1 MLIIDSEKNNAMTI
15 VSKDTGGFVL
25 SLEGY
30 ILGPGDRIT
39 FTVNSAVE
47 IKKPLIQV
55 MVEEFDE
62 ESHTATI
69 FLTQEDTN
77 LEPGNYL
84 YDVQLDTADG
94 RTDTIMGPSK
104 FKVVG
109 GVTY

>member
-1 MLIIDSEKNNAMTI
+1 MLTIDSERNNAMSI

-25 SLEGY
+25 SLDGY
-30 ILGPGDRIT
+30 ILGPGDKIT
-39 FTVNSAVE
+39 FTVNSDVE
-47 IKKPLIQV
+47 IEKPLIQV
-55 MVEEFDE
+55 VVEEFDE
-62 ESHTATI
+62 ETHTASI

-94 RTDTIMGPSK
+94 RTDTIMGPGK
-104 FKVVG
+104 FKVIG